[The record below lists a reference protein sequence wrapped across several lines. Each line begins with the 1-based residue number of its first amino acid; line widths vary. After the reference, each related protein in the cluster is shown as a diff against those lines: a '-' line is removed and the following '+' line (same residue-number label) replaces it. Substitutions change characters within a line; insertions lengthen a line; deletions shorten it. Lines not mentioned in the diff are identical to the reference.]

1 MTILGGALIYLALFG
16 IFAGLVSLL
25 KPVRF
30 LGIRSRKRGLAT
42 AGLGLLIFVA
52 AVYLPVGETRVETA
66 RTLLDEYV
74 PVFQFHESHNIAVH
88 ASRERVDAAIRAV
101 TPEEIRFYR
110 TLTWMRGI
118 SPSPAAAR
126 RPILALFT
134 KGWFELLADRPGEEI
149 VFGRAGNGKPWK
161 MADVGMSPLT
171 PQVKIAMNFHIQEV
185 DATHCVL
192 RTETRVHAH
201 GAQVQRG
208 FATYWRMIYP
218 GSSLIRYMWLRAIRQ
233 RAETT
238 R

>member
-1 MTILGGALIYLALFG
+1 LFG

-42 AGLGLLIFVA
+42 AGLGFLIFVA
-52 AVYLPVGETRVETA
+52 AVYLPVGETRVESA

-74 PVFQFHESHNIAVH
+74 PVFQFHESHSIAIH

-101 TPEEIRFYR
+101 TPEEIRFYQ

-118 SPSPAAAR
+118 SPSLAAAR
-126 RPILALFT
+126 RPILGSFT
-134 KGWFELLADRPGEEI
+134 AGWFKLLADHPGQEF
-149 VFGRAGNGKPWK
+149 VFGHAGDARGCGESWRAEEFKTYRG
-161 MADVGMSPLT
+161 SP
-171 PQVKIAMNFHIQEV
+171 QIKIAMNFHIEEL

-192 RTETRVHAH
+192 RTETRVYAQ
-201 GAQVQRG
+201 GARVQRG